1 MKKVSYPI
9 TSNIFPSSQT
19 KRKILLPYVNSDNLQ
34 MCSDFCDFFM
44 WSFLLFP
51 RKGKCDFW
59 QKNYF
64 IRNVLCVS
72 NIHFFSYILIYLL
85 PALLFAFYLIYCVFL
100 ISRRSH
106 GFFHFFFARQFLF
119 YSELREKYSFLMVS
133 FFTKD
138 SFSPSGINYDVRC
151 GSFYFQLVNQLYP
164 HYWLNSICLPSDLWW
179 YL

>member
-1 MKKVSYPI
+1 
-9 TSNIFPSSQT
+9 
-19 KRKILLPYVNSDNLQ
+19 

-151 GSFYFQLVNQLYP
+151 GSFYFQLLTSYTHTIGWIVFVYP
-164 HYWLNSICLPSDLWW
+164 VICDDTFKYTPPTHMIWFKFCSLDLWIPSAI
-179 YL
+179 YPVYILFN